1 MATPIVDSVIRS
13 FRQVPP
19 AAIPAMLDC
28 ILASTTTA
36 PSSLFS
42 SLLDHFPTFTKGI
55 IDGSKDL
62 DFEQRNCIVSFVS
75 AICHLLKK
83 SGAET
88 RYMQLFIWKIFLPL
102 MKLVHSNDGELFN
115 KVAGMTFSVVA
126 DTNSWGVV
134 EVTISPFLLRLVR
147 LSMGEIQS
155 EDLDAYRLCLT
166 SKNSE
171 DRHLGQQCTLYDN
184 LVHCNPNY
192 FPLPVSC
199 HILTLILDASQQSLN
214 TMRSVSGLDLVD
226 GCCTENFSAKLL
238 WDICNITIQML
249 PQSLEHRS
257 SAITFFLPSIF
268 RALDSHS
275 AFEVLI
281 NGQNCILSRK
291 SILEKL
297 WRSCKTLFSLGTLE
311 RRDAYAILSLYLS
324 FFTYTD
330 ECQYSYMSSTTKMF
344 DLRAE
349 KQFWD
354 EMKKGLVDKEGSVRK
369 QSLFILKRTINLDEK
384 SQYQTSVNTI
394 DERSLLH
401 RGMTKRE
408 RWAEE
413 EAMSLGVG
421 IVCKTSEFLSS
432 SYQKWEAFF
441 LLYEMLE
448 EYGTHLVEAAW
459 SHQMALLL
467 HSSLSPENSVKTFNG
482 NVCHT
487 WMDSLEEIFE
497 WLAVLWERG
506 FCHDNPQ
513 VRCLVMQSFLSIE
526 WTKYNHYA
534 KLVPQNF
541 LTGSLVEGLNDPV
554 QHKDFGVRGV
564 YSTWTIEAAGQ
575 FFSQY
580 RSNLD
585 ERNGV
590 AFLKSLA
597 AVAKRQ
603 SFGRAG
609 LMCLTKCISSAA
621 SGIGQCG
628 DIFPVS
634 LQDKESYMRDK
645 VDLLDTFRYIMESS
659 KQHFNPSYRHQV
671 CENILAAAA
680 SVMIPLDVPL
690 ETLLLFIS
698 SLPREIT
705 DNGGS
710 LRSKVQE
717 WLGMSVEEPSISD
730 NLQIKLKLLES
741 LIGYQRKLISSR
753 YAIDTF
759 VSYDDED
766 MDSWESEAKR
776 WTRVLFLVI
785 KEEEDLNPI
794 FKIIQD
800 HGANLCGRSNNL
812 DCVPVKFLILLLS
825 FIHELQVLQGRAV
838 DCLKTGSSKTSL
850 DISDKAGQ
858 YSMMKSSTIFVVF
871 SKLFFSIL
879 DALVLYSETS
889 CSIFCSKHMEECGD
903 FSGSI
908 RGRLGGPSQRRLSSS
923 LTSSVLQAVTSIKA
937 VASISS
943 WSAQFGT
950 VASLTSVVTYLWN
963 FCWKISSTSPACNS
977 EIEAEI
983 CLAAYEAVAG
993 ALEGLLSMFSL
1004 LSLDD
1009 VTEDDELTSLEADG
1023 KPVLD
1028 SLLRTLLHNIN
1039 SIIAVGHLARSRRAV
1054 LLNWKWI
1061 CLELLLSIPYHALKS
1076 GVQLRKHSFY
1086 FSETTLI
1093 WTFDDLV
1100 DSLENAGEA
1109 SVLPMLR
1116 SVRLIMELLALGRK
1130 GSMVSACHGIDIQM
1144 MWKLVRSSW
1153 ILHVSCKKRRIA
1165 PIAALMSSVMHY
1177 SVFGNE
1183 KMHEYENAPGPLKW
1197 FVEKILEEGTRSPR
1211 TIRLA
1216 ALHITGLWLACPSII
1231 KFYMKELKL
1240 LTQYGSVAF
1249 DEDFEAELSENHDAK
1264 IEVLVLAKSPD
1275 PELTEEFINTELYAR
1290 VSVAVMFYRLAEIAS
1305 MRNEDRNGSAALVSG
1320 KMFLLELLD
1329 VVVNDKDL
1337 SKELCKKYSAIHRRK
1352 VRAWQMICILSRF
1365 VDQDIVQQVTHNLHV
1380 SLYRNNFPSVRQYLE
1395 TFAIHVY
1402 LNFPLLVGQELVP
1415 LLRDYNMR
1423 PQALSSYVF
1432 VAANIILRSTEEYKS
1447 RHLSELL
1454 PCIIPLL
1461 TSHHHTL
1468 RGFTQLLVHQILQK
1482 ILPSDSSFYATMTL
1496 EERCFLDL
1504 RSYLQ
1509 DNPDCVRLRASM
1521 EGYLDAF
1528 DPNKSVTPAGIFST
1542 RVEELE
1548 FECVSATL
1556 MDQVINFLNEA
1567 REDLRCSMAKDAAAI
1582 KNESLLVDNDGKC
1595 REMSGNLTQ
1604 GQTVVMPLQDISLDF
1619 QRKITVSRHEMQSF
1633 ASTVLLEN
1641 GGPLKSLLDIEKED
1655 QLLDQLLRLKT
1666 VAFDKSEASRQDII
1680 LVASL
1685 IDRIPNLAGL
1695 ARTCEVFRA
1704 SVLTIAD
1711 KKVMKDK
1718 QFQLISVT
1726 AEKWVPIVEVPVSGM
1741 KVFLEK
1747 KKQEGFSIL
1756 GLEQTAN
1763 SISLD
1768 RYVFPKRTVLVLG
1781 REKEG
1786 IPVDIIHILDACIE
1800 IPQLGIVRSLN
1811 VHVSGAIALWEYT
1824 RQQRSSTC

>member
-1 MATPIVDSVIRS
+1 MDPIVDSLLRS

-28 ILASTTTA
+28 ILASTNSA
-36 PSSLFS
+36 PSSIFS
-42 SLLDHFPTFTKGI
+42 SLLEKFPSFSQGI

-75 AICHLLKK
+75 ATCHLLKK

-88 RYMQLFIWKIFLPL
+88 RYMELLIWKIFLPL
-102 MKLVHSNDGELFN
+102 MKLVHSNDRELFN

-126 DTNSWGVV
+126 DTNSWEVV
-134 EVTISPFLLRLVR
+134 EVTIIPFLLRLVG

-155 EDLDAYRLCLT
+155 EELDAYKLCLT

-171 DRHLGQQCTLYDN
+171 DRHLEPQCTLYDN
-184 LVHCNPNY
+184 LVQCNPNY

-199 HILTLILDASQQSLN
+199 HILTLILDASQQSLH
-214 TMRSVSGLDLVD
+214 TVRSVSGLDFVD
-226 GCCTENFSAKLL
+226 ECCTDKFSANLL
-238 WDICNITIQML
+238 WDLCNITIKML
-249 PQSLEHRS
+249 PQSVEHRS
-257 SAITFFLPSIF
+257 SAVTFFLPSIF
-268 RALDSHS
+268 RSLDSHS
-275 AFEVLI
+275 AFEVSI
-281 NGQNCILSRK
+281 NGQNYILSRK

-297 WRSCKTLFSLGTLE
+297 WKSCKTLFSLGILE

-330 ECQYSYMSSTTKMF
+330 ECQYSYMSSTTEIF
-344 DLRAE
+344 NLRAE

-354 EMKKGLVDKEGSVRK
+354 EMKKGLVDKESSVRK
-369 QSLFILKRTINLDEK
+369 QSLYILKRTINLDEK
-384 SQYQTSVNTI
+384 NQYQTSVKTI
-394 DERSLLH
+394 DERSLAY

-421 IVCKTSEFLSS
+421 KICKTSDFLSS
-432 SYQKWEAFF
+432 CYQKWEAFF

-459 SHQMALLL
+459 NHQMTLLL
-467 HSSLSPENSVKTFNG
+467 HSSSSPENSVNTING
-482 NVCHT
+482 NVCRT
-487 WMDSLEEIFE
+487 WMDSSEEIFE

-513 VRCLVMQSFLSIE
+513 VRCLVMQSFLSTE
-526 WTKYNHYA
+526 WTKYNHCA

-554 QHKDFGVRGV
+554 HNKDFGVRGV

-575 FFSQY
+575 FFSRY
-580 RSNLD
+580 SSYLD

-590 AFLKSLA
+590 AFLKRLA
-597 AVAKRQ
+597 SVAKRQ

-621 SGIGQCG
+621 CGIGQCS
-628 DIFPVS
+628 DISSVI
-634 LQDKESYMRDK
+634 LQDKESYPSDK
-645 VDLLDTFRYIMESS
+645 VDLLDTFRYIIESC

-671 CENILAAAA
+671 CENILAAAV
-680 SVMIPLDVPL
+680 SVVIPTDVPL

-710 LRSKVQE
+710 LRLKVQE
-717 WLGMSVEEPSISD
+717 WLGMSVQKPSTSD
-730 NLQIKLKLLES
+730 CLQTNLKLLES
-741 LIGYQRKLISSR
+741 LIGYQRKLISSCH
-753 YAIDTF
+753 AIDIF
-759 VSYDDED
+759 VNYDDED
-766 MDSWESEAKR
+766 LDSWEAEAKR

-794 FKIIQD
+794 FKFIQD
-800 HGANLCGRSNNL
+800 HAANVCDRSNNL
-812 DCVPVKFLILLLS
+812 EWVPVKLLILLLS
-825 FIHELQVLQGRAV
+825 FIHELQVLQGRLV

-850 DISDKAGQ
+850 SISDKVDQ

-879 DALVLYSETS
+879 DALVSYAGMS
-889 CSIFCSKHMEECGD
+889 CSIFWSKHMEEGGD

-950 VASLTSVVTYLWN
+950 DASLASVVTYLWN
-963 FCWKISSTSPACNS
+963 FCWKISSTSPACSS
-977 EIEAEI
+977 ELEAEI

-993 ALEGLLSMFSL
+993 ALEGLLSMFNL
-1004 LSLDD
+1004 LLDH
-1009 VTEDDELTSLEADG
+1009 VTEDDELTSLKADG
-1023 KPVLD
+1023 KPVLN
-1028 SLLRTLLHNIN
+1028 SLLRTLLQNIN
-1039 SIIAVGHLARSRRAV
+1039 NIIAVGNLARARRAV

-1061 CLELLLSIPYHALKS
+1061 CIELLLSIPNHALKS
-1076 GVQLRKHSFY
+1076 GVHLRKHNSY
-1086 FSETTLI
+1086 FSDTTLI

-1100 DSLENAGEA
+1100 DSLENAGDA

-1116 SVRLIMELLALGRK
+1116 SVRLIMEQLALGRE

-1177 SVFGNE
+1177 SVFGDE

-1197 FVEKILEEGTRSPR
+1197 FVEKILEEGTKSPR

-1216 ALHITGLWLACPSII
+1216 ALHLTGLWHACPSII

-1249 DEDFEAELSENHDAK
+1249 DEDFEAELSENRDAK
-1264 IEVLVLAKSPD
+1264 IEVSVLAKSPD

-1290 VSVAVMFYRLAEIAS
+1290 VSVAVMFSRLAEIAS
-1305 MRNEDRNGSAALVSG
+1305 THNEDRNSSDALVSG
-1320 KMFLLELLD
+1320 KMFLLKLLNY
-1329 VVVNDKDL
+1329 VVNDKDL
-1337 SKELCKKYSAIHRRK
+1337 AKELCKKYSAIHRRK
-1352 VRAWQMICILSRF
+1352 VRAWQMVCILSQF
-1365 VDQDIVQQVTHNLHV
+1365 IDQDIVQQVTHNLHV

-1395 TFAIHVY
+1395 TFAINIY

-1432 VAANIILRSTEEYKS
+1432 IAANIILHSTEEYKS

-1468 RGFTQLLVHQILQK
+1468 RGFTQLLVHQVLQK
-1482 ILPSDSSFYATMTL
+1482 LLPSDSSFYATMTL
-1496 EERCFLDL
+1496 EEKCFQDL

-1509 DNPDCVRLRASM
+1509 DNPDCARLRASM

-1528 DPNKSVTPAGIFST
+1528 DPKKSVTPAGIFST

-1548 FECVSATL
+1548 FECVPATL
-1556 MDQVINFLNEA
+1556 MDQVTNFLNET

-1582 KNESLLVDNDGKC
+1582 KNESLLVDNDGKGK
-1595 REMSGNLTQ
+1595 ETSGNLTE
-1604 GQTVVMPLQDISLDF
+1604 GQTIVLPVQDISLDF
-1619 QRKITVSRHEMQSF
+1619 QRKITVSKHEMQSF
-1633 ASTVLLEN
+1633 SSTILLEN
-1641 GGPLKSLLDIEKED
+1641 EGPLNSLLDIEKED
-1655 QLLDQLLRLKT
+1655 QLLERVLHSKT
-1666 VAFDKSEASRQDII
+1666 VAFEKSNASQQDII

-1704 SVLTIAD
+1704 SALAIAD
-1711 KKVMKDK
+1711 KNVMKDK

-1726 AEKWVPIVEVPVSGM
+1726 AEKWVPIIEVPVISM
-1741 KVFLEK
+1741 KVFLERK
-1747 KKQEGFSIL
+1747 KHEGFSIL

-1768 RYVFPKRTVLVLG
+1768 QYEFPKRTVLVLG

-1824 RQQRSSTC
+1824 RQQRSSSC

>member
-1 MATPIVDSVIRS
+1 
-13 FRQVPP
+13 
-19 AAIPAMLDC
+19 
-28 ILASTTTA
+28 
-36 PSSLFS
+36 
-42 SLLDHFPTFTKGI
+42 
-55 IDGSKDL
+55 
-62 DFEQRNCIVSFVS
+62 
-75 AICHLLKK
+75 
-83 SGAET
+83 
-88 RYMQLFIWKIFLPL
+88 MQLLIWKIFIPL
-102 MKLVHSNDGELFN
+102 VKLVHSNDRELFN

-134 EVTISPFLLRLVR
+134 EVTIIPFLIRLVG
-147 LSMGEIQS
+147 LSMDEFQS
-155 EDLDAYRLCLT
+155 EELYAYELCPT
-166 SKNSE
+166 SRNSE
-171 DRHLGQQCTLYDN
+171 DRHLGPQCTLNDH
-184 LVHCNPNY
+184 LVQCNPNY

-199 HILTLILDASQQSLN
+199 HVLTLILDASQQRLHAV
-214 TMRSVSGLDLVD
+214 RSVPGLDLID
-226 GCCTENFSAKLL
+226 GCCTDKFSAKLL
-238 WDICNITIQML
+238 WDLCNITIRML

-257 SAITFFLPSIF
+257 SAITIFLPSIF
-268 RALDSHS
+268 RAFYSHS
-275 AFEVLI
+275 AFEVSI
-281 NGQNCILSRK
+281 NGQNYIFSRK

-297 WRSCKTLFSLGTLE
+297 WKSCKTLFSLGPLE

-330 ECQYSYMSSTTKMF
+330 EFQYSCMSSTTEMF

-354 EMKKGLVDKEGSVRK
+354 EMKNGLVDEESSVRK
-369 QSLFILKRTINLDEK
+369 QSLYILKRAINLDEK
-384 SQYQTSVNTI
+384 NQYETSVKTI
-394 DERSLLH
+394 DGRSLVH
-401 RGMTKRE
+401 HGMTKRE
-408 RWAEE
+408 RWAKE

-421 IVCKTSEFLSS
+421 IICKTSDFLSS
-432 SYQKWEAFF
+432 CYQKWEAFF

-459 SHQMALLL
+459 NHQMTLLL
-467 HSSLSPENSVKTFNG
+467 DSSLSSENSARTING
-482 NVCHT
+482 NVCRT
-487 WMDSLEEIFE
+487 WMDSSEEIFE

-513 VRCLVMQSFLSIE
+513 VRCLVMQSFLSTE
-526 WTKYNHYA
+526 WRKYHHCAN
-534 KLVPQNF
+534 LVPQNF

-554 QHKDFGVRGV
+554 HNKDFGVRGV

-575 FFSQY
+575 FFSRY
-580 RSNLD
+580 SSYLD

-597 AVAKRQ
+597 SIAKRQ

-621 SGIGQCG
+621 CGIGKCS
-628 DIFPVS
+628 DISPVI
-634 LQDKESYMRDK
+634 LQDKESYISDK
-645 VDLLDTFRYIMESS
+645 VDLLDTLRYIIESS

-671 CENILAAAA
+671 CENILAASA
-680 SVMIPLDVPL
+680 SVVIPTDVPL

-710 LRSKVQE
+710 SRSKVQE
-717 WLGMSVEEPSISD
+717 WLGMSIDKPSTSD
-730 NLQIKLKLLES
+730 CLQTKLKLLES
-741 LIGYQRKLISSR
+741 LISYQRKLISSCH
-753 YAIDTF
+753 AIDTF

-766 MDSWESEAKR
+766 LDSWEAEAKR

-794 FKIIQD
+794 FKFIQD
-800 HGANLCGRSNNL
+800 HGANLCDRNNNL
-812 DCVPVKFLILLLS
+812 EWIPVKFLILLLS
-825 FIHELQVLQGRAV
+825 FIHELQVLQGRLV

-850 DISDKAGQ
+850 GLPYKVGQ
-858 YSMMKSSTIFVVF
+858 YSIMKSSTIFVVF
-871 SKLFFSIL
+871 SKVFFSIL
-879 DALVLYSETS
+879 DALVSYAGKS
-889 CSIFCSKHMEECGD
+889 CSIFWSKHMEEGGD
-903 FSGSI
+903 FSGSV

-943 WSAQFGT
+943 WSAQIGT
-950 VASLTSVVTYLWN
+950 NASLASAVAYLWN
-963 FCWKISSTSPACNS
+963 FCLRISSTSPACNS

-1004 LSLDD
+1004 LSLEH
-1009 VTEDDELTSLEADG
+1009 VTEDELTSLEADG
-1023 KPVLD
+1023 KPVLN
-1028 SLLRTLLHNIN
+1028 SLLRTLLQNIN
-1039 SIIAVGHLARSRRAV
+1039 SIIAVGNLARTRRAV

-1061 CLELLLSIPYHALKS
+1061 CLELLLSIPNHALKS
-1076 GVQLRKHSFY
+1076 GVHLKKHKFY
-1086 FSETTLI
+1086 FSDTTLI
-1093 WTFDDLV
+1093 WAFDDLV
-1100 DSLENAGEA
+1100 DSLENAGDA

-1130 GSMVSACHGIDIQM
+1130 GSMVDACHGIDIQM
-1144 MWKLVRSSW
+1144 MWKLVHSSW
-1153 ILHVSCKKRRIA
+1153 ILHVGCKKRRIA

-1183 KMHEYENAPGPLKW
+1183 MMHEYENAPGPLKW
-1197 FVEKILEEGTRSPR
+1197 FVEKILEEGTKSPR

-1216 ALHITGLWLACPSII
+1216 ALHLTGLWLACPSII

-1249 DEDFEAELSENHDAK
+1249 DEDFEAELSENRDAK
-1264 IEVLVLAKSPD
+1264 IEVSVLAKSPD
-1275 PELTEEFINTELYAR
+1275 PELTDEFINTELYAR
-1290 VSVAVMFYRLAEIAS
+1290 VSVAVMFSKLSEIAS
-1305 MRNEDRNGSAALVSG
+1305 TRNEDRKSNSALVSG
-1320 KMFLLELLD
+1320 KMFLLELLNA
-1329 VVVNDKDL
+1329 VVNDKDL
-1337 SKELCKKYSAIHRRK
+1337 AKELCKKYSAIHRRK
-1352 VRAWQMICILSRF
+1352 VRAWQMICILSQF
-1365 VDQDIVQQVTHNLHV
+1365 IDQDIVEQVTHKLHV

-1395 TFAIHVY
+1395 SFAIHVY
-1402 LNFPLLVGQELVP
+1402 LNFPLLVEQELVP

-1432 VAANIILRSTEEYKS
+1432 IAANIILHSTEEYKS
-1447 RHLSELL
+1447 RHLSNLL

-1468 RGFTQLLVHQILQK
+1468 RGFTQLLVHQVLQK
-1482 ILPSDSSFYATMTL
+1482 LLPSNSSFYATMTL
-1496 EERCFLDL
+1496 EERCFQDL

-1509 DNPDCVRLRASM
+1509 NNPDCARLRASM

-1528 DPNKSVTPAGIFST
+1528 DPKKSVTPAGIFST
-1542 RVEELE
+1542 RIEEIE
-1548 FECVSATL
+1548 FECVPATL
-1556 MDQVINFLNEA
+1556 MDQVINFLNET

-1595 REMSGNLTQ
+1595 EEISGNLTE
-1604 GQTVVMPLQDISLDF
+1604 GQTVVLPVQDISLDF
-1619 QRKITVSRHEMQSF
+1619 QRKITVSKHDMQSF
-1633 ASTVLLEN
+1633 ASTVLSEN
-1641 GGPLKSLLDIEKED
+1641 EGPLNSLLDIEKED
-1655 QLLDQLLRLKT
+1655 QLLDQLLHLKT
-1666 VAFDKSEASRQDII
+1666 VAFEKSNASRQDII

-1704 SVLTIAD
+1704 SALAIAD
-1711 KKVMKDK
+1711 KNIMKDK

-1726 AEKWVPIVEVPVSGM
+1726 AEKWVPIVEVPVSSM

-1768 RYVFPKRTVLVLG
+1768 RYMFPRRTVLVLG

-1824 RQQRSSTC
+1824 RQQRSVSC

>member
-1 MATPIVDSVIRS
+1 MNSMDSIVNSLLSS

-28 ILASTTTA
+28 ILASTDSS
-36 PSSLFS
+36 PSSIFSTLF
-42 SLLDHFPTFTKGI
+42 DEFPSFSKGMI
-55 IDGSKDL
+55 GGSKEL

-83 SGAET
+83 LGADT
-88 RYMQLFIWKIFLPL
+88 RYMQLLIWKIFLPL
-102 MKLVHSNDGELFN
+102 MKLVHSNDRELFN
-115 KVAGMTFSVVA
+115 KVAGMTFGVVA

-134 EVTISPFLLRLVR
+134 EVTIIPFLLRLVG

-155 EDLDAYRLCLT
+155 EELDAYKLCPT
-166 SKNSE
+166 SKNSVG
-171 DRHLGQQCTLYDN
+171 RHLGPQCTLHDDI
-184 LVHCNPNY
+184 VQCNPNY
-192 FPLPVSC
+192 LPLPVSC
-199 HILTLILDASQQSLN
+199 HILTLILDASQLSLH
-214 TMRSVSGLDLVD
+214 TVRSVSELDFD
-226 GCCTENFSAKLL
+226 GCCADKFSAKLL
-238 WDICNITIQML
+238 WDLCNITIKML
-249 PQSLEHRS
+249 PQSLDHRS

-275 AFEVLI
+275 AFEVSI
-281 NGQNCILSRK
+281 NGQNYILSRK
-291 SILEKL
+291 NILEKL
-297 WRSCKTLFSLGTLE
+297 WKSCKTLFYLGPLE
-311 RRDAYAILSLYLS
+311 RRDAYAILSLYMS

-330 ECQYSYMSSTTKMF
+330 EFHMSRTTEIF

-354 EMKKGLVDKEGSVRK
+354 EMKKGLVDKESSVRK

-384 SQYQTSVNTI
+384 TQYQTIGKTI
-394 DERSLLH
+394 DERSLVR

-421 IVCKTSEFLSS
+421 IIYKESDFLSS
-432 SYQKWEAFF
+432 CYQKWEAFF

-459 SHQMALLL
+459 NHQMTLLL
-467 HSSLSPENSVKTFNG
+467 HSSLSPENSVKTING
-482 NVCHT
+482 NVFHT
-487 WMDSLEEIFE
+487 WMDSSEEIFE

-513 VRCLVMQSFLSIE
+513 VRCLVMQSFLSTE
-526 WTKYNHYA
+526 WTKCNYA

-541 LTGSLVEGLNDPV
+541 VTGSLVEGLNDPV
-554 QHKDFGVRGV
+554 HNKDFGVRGV

-575 FFSQY
+575 FFSRY
-580 RSNLD
+580 SSFLD

-597 AVAKRQ
+597 VVAKRQ

-621 SGIGQCG
+621 CGIGQCS
-628 DIFPVS
+628 DVSPVI
-634 LQDKESYMRDK
+634 LQDKDSYISDQ
-645 VDLLDTFRYIMESS
+645 VDLLDTFRYIIESS

-680 SVMIPLDVPL
+680 SVVIPIDVPI

-710 LRSKVQE
+710 LRLKVQE
-717 WLGMSVEEPSISD
+717 WLGMSVEKPSTSD
-730 NLQIKLKLLES
+730 SLQTNLKLLES
-741 LIGYQRKLISSR
+741 LIGYQRKLISSFH
-753 YAIDTF
+753 AIDSF

-766 MDSWESEAKR
+766 LDSWEAEAKR

-785 KEEEDLNPI
+785 KEKEDLNPI
-794 FKIIQD
+794 SKFIQD
-800 HGANLCGRSNNL
+800 HGSNVCDRSNNL
-812 DCVPVKFLILLLS
+812 EWVPVKFLILLLS
-825 FIHELQVLQGRAV
+825 FIHELQVLQGRLV
-838 DCLKTGSSKTSL
+838 GCLKTGSSKTSL
-850 DISDKAGQ
+850 GISDKVGQ
-858 YSMMKSSTIFVVF
+858 YSMMESSTIFVVF

-879 DALVLYSETS
+879 DALVSYAGMS
-889 CSIFCSKHMEECGD
+889 CSIFWSKHMEEGGD

-950 VASLTSVVTYLWN
+950 DASLTSAVTHLWN
-963 FCWKISSTSPACNS
+963 FCWKISSTSTACNS

-993 ALEGLLSMFSL
+993 SLEGLLSMFSL
-1004 LSLDD
+1004 LLLDH
-1009 VTEDDELTSLEADG
+1009 VTEDDQLTTLEADG
-1023 KPVLD
+1023 KSVLD
-1028 SLLRTLLHNIN
+1028 SLLRTLLQNIN
-1039 SIIAVGHLARSRRAV
+1039 NIIAVGNLARTRRAV

-1061 CLELLLSIPYHALKS
+1061 CLELLLSIPKHALKT
-1076 GVQLRKHSFY
+1076 GDHLRKHNFY
-1086 FSETTLI
+1086 FSDTTLI

-1100 DSLENAGEA
+1100 DSLENAGDA

-1130 GSMVSACHGIDIQM
+1130 GSMVSTCHGIDIQM

-1177 SVFGNE
+1177 SVFDNE

-1197 FVEKILEEGTRSPR
+1197 FVEKILEEGTKSPR

-1216 ALHITGLWLACPSII
+1216 ALHLSGLWLSCPSII

-1249 DEDFEAELSENHDAK
+1249 DEDFEAELSENRDAK
-1264 IEVLVLAKSPD
+1264 IEVSVLAKSPD

-1290 VSVAVMFYRLAEIAS
+1290 VSVAVMFSKLAEIAGTH
-1305 MRNEDRNGSAALVSG
+1305 NEDRNGSAALVSG
-1320 KMFLLELLD
+1320 KMFLLELLNS
-1329 VVVNDKDL
+1329 VVNDEDL
-1337 SKELCKKYSAIHRRK
+1337 AKELCKKYSAIHRRK
-1352 VRAWQMICILSRF
+1352 VRAWQMICILSHF
-1365 VDQDIVQQVTHNLHV
+1365 IDHDIVQQVTHNLHV

-1415 LLRDYNMR
+1415 MLRDYNMR

-1432 VAANIILRSTEEYKS
+1432 IAANIILHSTEEYKH

-1468 RGFTQLLVHQILQK
+1468 RGFTQLLVHQVLQK
-1482 ILPSDSSFYATMTL
+1482 LLPSDSSSYATMTL
-1496 EERCFLDL
+1496 EEKCFQDL

-1509 DNPDCVRLRASM
+1509 NNPDCARLRASM

-1528 DPNKSVTPAGIFST
+1528 DPKKSVTPTGIFST

-1548 FECVSATL
+1548 FECVPATL
-1556 MDQVINFLNEA
+1556 MDQVINFLNET
-1567 REDLRCSMAKDAAAI
+1567 REDLRCSMANDAAAI

-1595 REMSGNLTQ
+1595 KEIPGNLTER
-1604 GQTVVMPLQDISLDF
+1604 QTVVLLVQDISLDF
-1619 QRKITVSRHEMQSF
+1619 QRKITVSKHEMQSF
-1633 ASTVLLEN
+1633 SSTVLLEN
-1641 GGPLKSLLDIEKED
+1641 EGPLNSLLGIEKED
-1655 QLLDQLLRLKT
+1655 QLLDQLLHLKT
-1666 VAFDKSEASRQDII
+1666 VAFEKLNASRQDII

-1704 SVLTIAD
+1704 SALAIAD
-1711 KKVMKDK
+1711 KNIVKDK

-1726 AEKWVPIVEVPVSGM
+1726 AEKWVPIVEVPVSSM
-1741 KVFLEK
+1741 KIFLEK

-1768 RYVFPKRTVLVLG
+1768 RYVFPKRTALVLG

-1824 RQQRSSTC
+1824 RQQRSSSC